1 MDDNRPNTLD
11 KATSAGL
18 ILLAVMQGVAL
29 LALHLAIDHEH
40 WLAADQRWLKA
51 LYAVT
56 LALPAFYLISM
67 ERLRDRLN
75 FLPLLL
81 APLLFWLGWHLGWV
95 EQTPEQPWAR
105 HQFTFAFCVAVGV
118 ALFILALFFRSSAV
132 SRTWPTTYS
141 PLLNYSWEFVL
152 TLAQLALFIG
162 VFWVLLWLGAALFA
176 AIGLGFFETLFSEP
190 VFIYPVTWL
199 VIGLTLM
206 MIRNRFRLIQSV
218 RQMSEALIKALL
230 PLVALIIL
238 LFFAVLPATGLQ
250 PVWDTGRASSILM
263 ALMLTLLL
271 FFNAVFHQAHGSLHD
286 SQYNSLPYPTW
297 LRRLILLA
305 VVLLPVGS
313 VLAAWALWLRVDQY
327 GLSLDRLWAALL
339 QALTATFTISYS
351 LLLLWRRRAAL
362 PILQR
367 ANVGLALLVAGVLIV
382 VNTPLADARH
392 WVAEH
397 QIKRLLDGRT
407 TAEAFDVDYLRFQL
421 GQPGTLA
428 LQALAESE
436 FAQSQPELTR
446 RIELSLKQTERWS
459 QDPLVDTQDLNEVAR
474 QFKVSPEG
482 ASLPELLL
490 NLLVEQSSTCLSQ
503 TEPCQTLQVSS
514 DTPFQWLIYEPYS
527 AVGNAYGE
535 RDGGWLL
542 FGHLM
547 LLGATQ
553 PQDDQTCQAVPT
565 TDDLERIAGPAD
577 VYRSGNCLYSLQ
589 PTLESA
595 RQQLSIQPDENRQAQ
610 RE

>member
-1 MDDNRPNTLD
+1 MDDNRANTLD

-51 LYAVT
+51 LYTVT
-56 LALPAFYLISM
+56 IALPAFYLISM

-95 EQTPEQPWAR
+95 EQTSEPQWAW
-105 HQFTFAFCVAVGV
+105 HQFTFAFCAALGV
-118 ALFILALFFRSSAV
+118 ALFILALFFRSSAAN
-132 SRTWPTTYS
+132 RTWPTTYS
-141 PLLNYSWEFVL
+141 PLLNYSWEFAL
-152 TLAQLALFIG
+152 MLAQLALFIG
-162 VFWVLLWLGAALFA
+162 VFWSLLWLGAALFD

-199 VIGLTLM
+199 VVGLTLV

-218 RQMSEALIKALL
+218 RQMGEALIKALL

-238 LFFAVLPATGLQ
+238 LFFAVLPFTGLQ

-271 FFNAVFHQAHGSLHD
+271 FFNAVFHQAHGLP
-286 SQYNSLPYPTW
+286 PYPTW
-297 LRRLILLA
+297 LRRITLLA

-313 VLAAWALWLRVDQY
+313 VLAAWALWLRIDQY

-339 QALTATFTISYS
+339 QVLTAAFTVSYS

-362 PILQR
+362 PALQR
-367 ANVGLALLVAGVLIV
+367 ANVGLALLVAIVLIV
-382 VNTPLADARH
+382 VNTPLADMRH

-421 GQPGTLA
+421 GQPGSLA
-428 LQALAESE
+428 LQALAKSE
-436 FAQSQPELTR
+436 FAQSQPELAR

-459 QDPLVDTQDLNEVAR
+459 QDPLVDTQNLDEVAL
-474 QFKVSPEG
+474 QFEASPDG
-482 ASLPELLL
+482 ASLPEPLLS
-490 NLLVEQSSTCLSQ
+490 LLVEQNTTCLSQ
-503 TEPCQTLQVSS
+503 TEPCQTLQVSN

-535 RDGGWLL
+535 RDGDWLL

-547 LLGATQ
+547 PLGATQ
-553 PQDDQTCQAVPT
+553 PQDDQTCQTIPA
-565 TDDLERIAGPAD
+565 TDDMERIAGPAD

-595 RQQLSIQPDENRQAQ
+595 RQQLSIRPDENRQAQ

>member
-1 MDDNRPNTLD
+1 MDDNRPNALD
-11 KATSAGL
+11 KATSTGL

-40 WLAADQRWLKA
+40 WVTADLRWLKA
-51 LYAVT
+51 LYTVT

-67 ERLRDRLN
+67 ERLHDRLN

-81 APLLFWLGWHLGWV
+81 APLLFWLGWHLGWA

-105 HQFTFAFCVAVGV
+105 HQFTFAFCVALGV

-132 SRTWPTTYS
+132 SRTWPTAYS

-162 VFWVLLWLGAALFA
+162 VFWGLLWLGAALFA

-190 VFIYPVTWL
+190 MFIYPATWL
-199 VIGLTLM
+199 VMGLTLV

-218 RQMSEALIKALL
+218 RQMGEALIKALL

-238 LFFAVLPATGLQ
+238 LFFAVLPFTGVQ
-250 PVWDTGRASSILM
+250 PVWDTGSASSILM

-271 FFNAVFHQAHGSLHD
+271 FFNVVFHQTHGPS
-286 SQYNSLPYPTW
+286 PYPTW
-297 LRRLILLA
+297 LRRVILLA

-313 VLAAWALWLRVDQY
+313 VLAAWALWLRIDQY

-339 QALTATFTISYS
+339 QALTAAFTLSYS
-351 LLLLWRRRAAL
+351 VLLLWRRRAAL
-362 PILQR
+362 PALQR
-367 ANVGLALLVAGVLIV
+367 ANVGLALLVAIVLIV
-382 VNTPLADARH
+382 VNTPLADMRQ

-397 QIKRLLDGRT
+397 QVKRLLDGRT

-421 GQPGTLA
+421 GQPGALA
-428 LQALAESE
+428 LQTLVESE
-436 FAQSQPELTR
+436 FSQSQPELAR

-459 QDPLVDTQDLNEVAR
+459 QEPLVDTQELNDVAQ
-474 QFKVSPEG
+474 QFKASPNG
-482 ASLPELLL
+482 ASLPEPLL
-490 NLLVEQSSTCLSQ
+490 NLLVEQNSTCLSQ

-514 DTPFQWLIYEPYS
+514 DTPFQWLIFEPYS

-535 RDGGWLL
+535 RDGNWLL

-553 PQDDQTCQAVPT
+553 AQDDQTCQTIPT
-565 TDDLERIAGPAD
+565 TDDLERITGPAD
-577 VYRSGNCLYSLQ
+577 VYRSGSCLYNLR
-589 PTLESA
+589 PTIENA
-595 RQQLSIQPDENRQAQ
+595 RQQLSF
-610 RE
+610 

>member
-11 KATSAGL
+11 KATSTGL
-18 ILLAVMQGVAL
+18 IVLSVMQGVAL

-40 WLAADQRWLKA
+40 WVTADLRWLKA
-51 LYAVT
+51 LYTVT

-67 ERLRDRLN
+67 ERLHDRLN

-81 APLLFWLGWHLGWV
+81 APLLFWLGWHLGWA

-105 HQFTFAFCVAVGV
+105 HQFTFAFCVALGV

-132 SRTWPTTYS
+132 SRTWPTAYS

-162 VFWVLLWLGAALFA
+162 VFWGLLWLGAALFA

-190 VFIYPVTWL
+190 MFIYPATWL
-199 VIGLTLM
+199 VMGLTLV

-218 RQMSEALIKALL
+218 RQMGEALIKALL

-238 LFFAVLPATGLQ
+238 LFFAVLPFTGVQ

-271 FFNAVFHQAHGSLHD
+271 FFNVVFHQTHGPS
-286 SQYNSLPYPTW
+286 PYPTW
-297 LRRLILLA
+297 LRRVILLA

-339 QALTATFTISYS
+339 QALTAAFTLSYS
-351 LLLLWRRRAAL
+351 VLLLWRRRAAL
-362 PILQR
+362 PALQR
-367 ANVGLALLVAGVLIV
+367 ANVGLALLVAVVLIV
-382 VNTPLADARH
+382 VNTPLADMRQ

-397 QIKRLLDGRT
+397 QVKRLLDGRT

-421 GQPGTLA
+421 GQPGALA
-428 LQALAESE
+428 LQTLAESE
-436 FAQSQPELTR
+436 LAQSQPEFAR

-459 QDPLVDTQDLNEVAR
+459 QEPLVDTQELNDVAQ
-474 QFKVSPEG
+474 QFKASPNG
-482 ASLPELLL
+482 ASLPEPLL
-490 NLLVEQSSTCLSQ
+490 NLLVEQNSTCLSQ
-503 TEPCQTLQVSS
+503 TEPCQTLHVSS
-514 DTPFQWLIYEPYS
+514 DTPFQWLIFEPYS

-535 RDGGWLL
+535 RDGNWLL

-553 PQDDQTCQAVPT
+553 AQDDQTCQTIPT
-565 TDDLERIAGPAD
+565 THDLERITGPAD
-577 VYRSGNCLYSLQ
+577 VYRSGSCLYNLR
-589 PTLESA
+589 PTIENA
-595 RQQLSIQPDENRQAQ
+595 RQQLSF
-610 RE
+610 

>member
-11 KATSAGL
+11 KATSTGL

-29 LALHLAIDHEH
+29 LALHLAIEHEH

-51 LYAVT
+51 LYTIT

-95 EQTPEQPWAR
+95 EQTPELQQWAR
-105 HQFTFAFCVAVGV
+105 HPFTFAFCAALGV

-132 SRTWPTTYS
+132 NRTWPTAYS
-141 PLLNYSWEFVL
+141 PLLNYSWEFAL
-152 TLAQLALFIG
+152 TLAQLGLFIG
-162 VFWVLLWLGAALFA
+162 VFWSLLWLGAALFA
-176 AIGLGFFETLFSEP
+176 AIGLGFFETIISEP

-199 VIGLTLM
+199 VIGLTLV

-218 RQMSEALIKALL
+218 RQMGEALIKALL
-230 PLVALIIL
+230 PLVAIIIL
-238 LFFAVLPATGLQ
+238 FFFAVLPFTGLQ
-250 PVWDTGRASSILM
+250 PVWDTGRASSMLM

-271 FFNAVFHQAHGSLHD
+271 FFNAVFHEAHGLP
-286 SQYNSLPYPTW
+286 PYPTW
-297 LRRLILLA
+297 LRRSILLA

-313 VLAAWALWLRVDQY
+313 VLAAWALWLRIDQY

-339 QALTATFTISYS
+339 QALTAAFTLSYS
-351 LLLLWRRRAAL
+351 LLLLWRRREAL
-362 PILQR
+362 PTLQR
-367 ANVGLALLVAGVLIV
+367 ANVGLALLVAIVLIV
-382 VNTPLADARH
+382 VNTPLADLRH

-397 QIKRLLDGRT
+397 QLKRLLDGRT

-428 LQALAESE
+428 LQALADSE
-436 FAQSQPELTR
+436 FAQSQPELAR

-459 QDPLVDTQDLNEVAR
+459 QDPLVDTQDLNQVAR

-482 ASLPELLL
+482 ASLPEPLLS
-490 NLLVEQSSTCLSQ
+490 LLVEQNSTCLSQ

-535 RDGGWLL
+535 RDGNWLL

-553 PQDDQTCQAVPT
+553 PQDDQTCQTIPT
-565 TDDLERIAGPAD
+565 TDDLERISGSAD
-577 VYRSGNCLYSLQ
+577 VYQSGDCLYSLQ
-589 PTLESA
+589 PTLESV
-595 RQQLSIQPDENRQAQ
+595 RQQLFIQSD
-610 RE
+610 

>member
-18 ILLAVMQGVAL
+18 IVLAVMQGVAL

-40 WLAADQRWLKA
+40 WVTADLRWLKA
-51 LYAVT
+51 LYTVT

-67 ERLRDRLN
+67 ERLHDRLN

-81 APLLFWLGWHLGWV
+81 APLLFWLGWHLGWA

-118 ALFILALFFRSSAV
+118 ALFILALFFRSSAA
-132 SRTWPTTYS
+132 SRTWPTAYS

-162 VFWVLLWLGAALFA
+162 VFWGLLWLGAALFA

-190 VFIYPVTWL
+190 MFIYPATWL
-199 VIGLTLM
+199 VMGLTLV

-218 RQMSEALIKALL
+218 RQMGEALIKALL

-238 LFFAVLPATGLQ
+238 LFFAVLPFTGVQ

-271 FFNAVFHQAHGSLHD
+271 FFNVVFHQTHGPS
-286 SQYNSLPYPTW
+286 PYPTW
-297 LRRLILLA
+297 LRRVILLA

-339 QALTATFTISYS
+339 QALTAAFTLSYS
-351 LLLLWRRRAAL
+351 VLLLWRRRAAL
-362 PILQR
+362 PTLQR
-367 ANVGLALLVAGVLIV
+367 ANVGLALLVAIVLIV
-382 VNTPLADARH
+382 VNTPLADMRQ

-397 QIKRLLDGRT
+397 QVKRLLDGRT

-421 GQPGTLA
+421 GQPGALA
-428 LQALAESE
+428 LQTLAESE
-436 FAQSQPELTR
+436 LAQSQPELAR

-459 QDPLVDTQDLNEVAR
+459 QEPLVDTQELNDVAQ
-474 QFKVSPEG
+474 QFKASPNG
-482 ASLPELLL
+482 ASLPEPLL
-490 NLLVEQSSTCLSQ
+490 NLLVEQNSTCLSQ

-514 DTPFQWLIYEPYS
+514 DTPFQWLIFEPYS

-535 RDGGWLL
+535 RDGNWLL

-553 PQDDQTCQAVPT
+553 AQDDQTCQTIPT
-565 TDDLERIAGPAD
+565 TDDLERITGPAD
-577 VYRSGNCLYSLQ
+577 VYRSGSCLYNLR
-589 PTLESA
+589 PTIENA
-595 RQQLSIQPDENRQAQ
+595 RQQLSF
-610 RE
+610 

>member
-11 KATSAGL
+11 KATSTGL

-40 WLAADQRWLKA
+40 WVTADLRWLKA
-51 LYAVT
+51 LYTVT

-67 ERLRDRLN
+67 ERLHDRLN

-81 APLLFWLGWHLGWV
+81 APLLFWLGWHLGWA

-105 HQFTFAFCVAVGV
+105 HQFTFAFCVALGV

-132 SRTWPTTYS
+132 SRTWPTAYS

-162 VFWVLLWLGAALFA
+162 VFWGLLWLGAALFA

-190 VFIYPVTWL
+190 MFIYPATWL
-199 VIGLTLM
+199 VMGLTLV

-218 RQMSEALIKALL
+218 RQMGEALIKALL

-238 LFFAVLPATGLQ
+238 LFFAVLPFTGVQ
-250 PVWDTGRASSILM
+250 PVWDTGSASSILM

-271 FFNAVFHQAHGSLHD
+271 FFNVVFHQTHGPS
-286 SQYNSLPYPTW
+286 PYPTW
-297 LRRLILLA
+297 LRRVILLA

-313 VLAAWALWLRVDQY
+313 VLAAWALWLRIDQY

-339 QALTATFTISYS
+339 QALTAAFTLSYS
-351 LLLLWRRRAAL
+351 VLLLWRRRAAL
-362 PILQR
+362 PALQR
-367 ANVGLALLVAGVLIV
+367 ANVGLALLVAIVLIV
-382 VNTPLADARH
+382 VNTPLADMRQ

-397 QIKRLLDGRT
+397 QVKRLLDGRT

-421 GQPGTLA
+421 GQPGALA
-428 LQALAESE
+428 LQTLVESE
-436 FAQSQPELTR
+436 FSQSQPELAR

-459 QDPLVDTQDLNEVAR
+459 QEPLVDTQELNDVAQ
-474 QFKVSPEG
+474 QFKASPNG
-482 ASLPELLL
+482 ASLPEPLL
-490 NLLVEQSSTCLSQ
+490 NLLVEQNSTCLSQ

-514 DTPFQWLIYEPYS
+514 DTPFQWLIFEPYS

-535 RDGGWLL
+535 RDGNWLL

-553 PQDDQTCQAVPT
+553 AQDDQTCQTIPT
-565 TDDLERIAGPAD
+565 TDDLERITGPAD
-577 VYRSGNCLYSLQ
+577 VYRSGSCLYNLR
-589 PTLESA
+589 PTIENA
-595 RQQLSIQPDENRQAQ
+595 RQQLSF
-610 RE
+610 